1 MSDYLNKIKKFMI
14 HEAYKFKKPKIVELG
29 VRNGVSTKLF
39 LQVCKKNKGRL
50 TSIDINDYSKLFKD
64 KIWKFIK
71 SRDDNFVYLDKKLP
85 KSIDIIFLD
94 TLHEAKHVEK
104 IFYYYYK
111 KLKVGG
117 EFYIDDISWLPYLK
131 NSIRDNFYCEINNYE
146 TFNTLLDIYNGNKN
160 NFDIYFSFESSGICK
175 IIKKKNTLLKKKIVL
190 TRTKSLKNLARK
202 LLNFSNE

>member
-29 VRNGVSTKLF
+29 VRNGVSTELF

-131 NSIRDNFYCEINNYE
+131 NSIRNNFYCEINNYE
-146 TFNTLLDIYNGNKN
+146 TFNTLLNIYNGNKK
-160 NFDIYFSFESSGICK
+160 NFDIYFSFEYS
-175 IIKKKNTLLKKKIVL
+175 
-190 TRTKSLKNLARK
+190 
-202 LLNFSNE
+202 